1 MTIETDTELRVDAVI
16 VGSGCGGSV
25 MAAEL
30 AQAGFSVLVID
41 KGLNNVRPG
50 DLTLIEYDRSFEQ
63 QGLLPT
69 SNP

>member
-1 MTIETDTELRVDAVI
+1 MMTIETDTELCVDAVI

-41 KGLNNVRPG
+41 KGPYVRPG

-63 QGLLPT
+63 QGLSPT